1 VSISSKR
8 AGVTVRVP
16 IPRLND
22 TAESFSSRLLDVPG
36 RRTDCLGRMVIE
48 MYVRGLSTR
57 DIETLLRD
65 EDDELLLSRSTVS
78 ELSQMLWDEYE
89 QFAASDLS
97 ELEHLRREKKLDEKP
112 SLDYELAGKVRQ
124 VACAS
129 NSYTTFGT

>member
-22 TAESFSSRLLDVPG
+22 TAESFSSRLLDVL
-36 RRTDCLGRMVIE
+36 RWRMECLGCMVIE

-65 EDDELLLSRSTVS
+65 EDCELLLSRSTVC
-78 ELSQMLWDEYE
+78 ELSQKLLDEYE
-89 QFAASDLS
+89 QFAASNLS
-97 ELEHLRREKKLDEKP
+97 ELEHLRREKKLGEKP

-124 VACAS
+124 VA
-129 NSYTTFGT
+129 